1 MVKSTRKDASYCIN
15 DPSNRKVCI
24 LDDPNLCQFDF
35 YSACLEAHPEKSKKP
50 PAAPPLD
57 TPRNTYKSKHS
68 QPFYDDEPLDN
79 PTTSPPDQQKEEE
92 GAIPTI
98 PIELV
103 GINNSPSPAPPAP
116 ETDRPA
122 VIITPY
128 DVNDGI
134 IETVGKSNVTFNDEI
149 IGIELSSLDLAT
161 SLLKREIACENGS
174 QMNLAHIL
182 SNIYQQFFNN
192 GKKRNKEWKVYIEK
206 TIDYH
211 YQNATKLI
219 RAHRN
224 PLLLEYWQQLG
235 TGKLFMLLRKK
246 EFNIETIQEIIPLS
260 YREAKTFLFPSL
272 TISKQKDHKLFT
284 LINSLKAI
292 QNVELDKQE
301 KTKLMKV
308 LQETLKTLK

>member
-24 LDDPNLCQFDF
+24 LDDPNLCQYDY

-68 QPFYDDEPLDN
+68 QPFYDDLPLDNN
-79 PTTSPPDQQKEEE
+79 PTTSPPKTP
-92 GAIPTI
+92 PTN
-98 PIELV
+98 PTRTT
-103 GINNSPSPAPPAP
+103 GTATPASPPPPAPPAP

>member
-1 MVKSTRKDASYCIN
+1 MVKSTRKNESYCIN
-15 DPSNRKVCI
+15 DPSNKKACI

-57 TPRNTYKSKHS
+57 TLRNTYKSNHKK
-68 QPFYDDEPLDN
+68 PFYDDEPLD
-79 PTTSPPDQQKEEE
+79 PVISPHTP
-92 GAIPTI
+92 P
-98 PIELV
+98 
-103 GINNSPSPAPPAP
+103 PAPPAQDDGKAPPANPPPPAPPRP
-116 ETDRPA
+116 EAERPA
-122 VIITPY
+122 TIITSY
-128 DVNDGI
+128 DANDEI
-134 IETVGKSNVTFNDEI
+134 IETVGKSNVTF
-149 IGIELSSLDLAT
+149 IELSSLDLAT

-174 QMNLAHIL
+174 QINLAHIL

-272 TISKQKDHKLFT
+272 TISKQKASKLDT
-284 LINSLKAI
+284 LVNSLKSI
-292 QNVELDKQE
+292 KIVELDKQE
-301 KTKLMKV
+301 KTKLKKV
-308 LQETLKTLK
+308 LQETLKELR

>member
-1 MVKSTRKDASYCIN
+1 MVKATRKNESYCIN
-15 DPSNRKVCI
+15 DPDNKKTCI
-24 LDDPNLCQFDF
+24 LDDPNLCKFEF
-35 YSACLEAHPEKSKKP
+35 YSACLEAHPDKAGKKP
-50 PAAPPLD
+50 EAPAPLD
-57 TPRNTYKSKHS
+57 IPRNTYKSKHS
-68 QPFYDDEPLDN
+68 QPFYDDEPLDK
-79 PTTSPPDQQKEEE
+79 PTTSPPKTP
-92 GAIPTI
+92 PTN
-98 PIELV
+98 PTRTT
-103 GINNSPSPAPPAP
+103 GTAAPANPPPPAPPTP
-116 ETDRPA
+116 EAERPTT
-122 VIITPY
+122 IITSY

-292 QNVELDKQE
+292 KPADLDKQG
-301 KTKLMKV
+301 KTKLKLV
-308 LQETLKTLK
+308 LQETLKQLK

>member
-1 MVKSTRKDASYCIN
+1 MVKSIRKDASYCIN

-24 LDDPNLCQFDF
+24 LDDPNLCQYDY

-50 PAAPPLD
+50 PEAIVLD
-57 TPRNTYKSKHS
+57 SPRNTYKSNHKK
-68 QPFYDDEPLDN
+68 PFYDDEPLDE
-79 PTTSPPDQQKEEE
+79 PATSPPKNLPALDD
-92 GAIPTI
+92 GTAPTG
-98 PIELV
+98 P
-103 GINNSPSPAPPAP
+103 PPPAPPRP
-116 ETDRPA
+116 EAERSTT
-122 VIITPY
+122 IITSY